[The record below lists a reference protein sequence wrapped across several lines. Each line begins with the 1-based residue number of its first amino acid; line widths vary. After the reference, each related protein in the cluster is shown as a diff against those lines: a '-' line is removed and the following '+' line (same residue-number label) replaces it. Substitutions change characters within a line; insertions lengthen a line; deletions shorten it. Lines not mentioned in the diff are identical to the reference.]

1 MTSTFFDAG
10 DLQRLDR
17 ERQLTEQAPRVL
29 PEEDVSPI
37 EDPLDILTVRDE
49 PEESDVDILL
59 NALALVLQ
67 RRLE

>member
-29 PEEDVSPI
+29 PEEDRSPI
-37 EDPLDILTVRDE
+37 EEPIQDELELDDGFDLMLE
-49 PEESDVDILL
+49 GLL
-59 NALALVLQ
+59 MVLQ
-67 RRLE
+67 RRAE